1 LSLAA
6 LHKRVTGRHRR
17 CFVAE
22 CVVQERARFVDAK
35 RRTLRLCDQRVY
47 ISRAKRGLCLRPKC
61 LICGDDILASS
72 ARCRLTACLYSF
84 NVTRSLNKATIC
96 LKKSFTCVF
105 QRLFELLPPEATEL
119 CCPVPIVRRIA
130 SYLRH
135 RREGVELPQ
144 NWSGWNGHP

>member
-1 LSLAA
+1 VERWWFPSERVVVVHIVHGAGSAERMATPFEHCLFARKAA
-6 LHKRVTGRHRR
+6 LHKRVTRRHRR

-72 ARCRLTACLYSF
+72 ARCRLTACLYGF
-84 NVTRSLNKATIC
+84 NVTRNLNKATIC

-105 QRLFELLPPEATEL
+105 Q
-119 CCPVPIVRRIA
+119 
-130 SYLRH
+130 
-135 RREGVELPQ
+135 
-144 NWSGWNGHP
+144 

>member
-1 LSLAA
+1 VTLMVLAA
-6 LHKRVTGRHRR
+6 LRRR

-72 ARCRLTACLYSF
+72 ARCRLTACLYGF

-105 QRLFELLPPEATEL
+105 Q
-119 CCPVPIVRRIA
+119 
-130 SYLRH
+130 
-135 RREGVELPQ
+135 
-144 NWSGWNGHP
+144 